1 MQEVST
7 FWKSIGIGNERS
19 LTIENKRIT
28 TRHSQTNIKLLYMD
42 GKRLLQIVTE
52 TRLTQSKCV
61 LERQRKDLEG
71 IDFSWYKIVLVNRV
85 CVAPCKIYFPNIIDS
100 LMPVRPCLV
109 SLDIYL
115 IVRMKRG
122 SASRSALKPFSAIF
136 GSKGVVGK
144 DSLPVPHF
152 QKLVCLLLTAK
163 EGKYRK
169 AHHKRR
175 KKIWWHKLV
184 IQVLY
189 HVMIWRGTI
198 GWQSGISWS
207 V

>member
-1 MQEVST
+1 MPIFQ
-7 FWKSIGIGNERS
+7 FWGGKPENSKKKKNARSKHIWIGNKRI

-28 TRHSQTNIKLLYMD
+28 TRHSQTNIKLLYLD
-42 GKRLLQIVTE
+42 GKRLLQIVPKTW
-52 TRLTQSKCV
+52 LTQSKCV

-85 CVAPCKIYFPNIIDS
+85 CVTPCKIYFPNIIDS

-163 EGKYRK
+163 EGKYRMHITK
-169 AHHKRR
+169 EEKRYDD
-175 KKIWWHKLV
+175 INL
-184 IQVLY
+184 
-189 HVMIWRGTI
+189 
-198 GWQSGISWS
+198 
-207 V
+207 

>member
-1 MQEVST
+1 
-7 FWKSIGIGNERS
+7 
-19 LTIENKRIT
+19 
-28 TRHSQTNIKLLYMD
+28 MD

-52 TRLTQSKCV
+52 TWLTQSKCV

-85 CVAPCKIYFPNIIDS
+85 CVTPCKIYFPNIIDS

-175 KKIWWHKLV
+175 KKIWWHKPV

-189 HVMIWRGTI
+189 HVMIQRGRNEEAQFGGRVVFLEAYRKLCFIARPAFWKVENCCVKWLST
-198 GWQSGISWS
+198 QSVSS
-207 V
+207 CYLR